1 MAVSMICRTVASGI
15 GSALRRRMARCVV
28 ATSKKSMGPPV
39 YSQGPI
45 YERTMTDYKCLLYEV
60 KDAIAT
66 LTLNRPERLN
76 ALGDTLRDDL
86 YDAVLR
92 ASRDADVRVMIITGA
107 GKGFCAGGDV
117 KAMNDTKEGRAPA
130 RPLEDKVAPLRDRV
144 LLAMRDAPKPVIAA
158 VNGAAA
164 GAGMNLALGCD
175 IRLASTAAKFTQAF
189 VKRGLHPDWG
199 GTYFLPRIVGM
210 AKACELIFTGEIID
224 AQAALRLG
232 IVSAVHQPEELMPA
246 AYDLARKIAA
256 GPPIAIRLAK
266 RALYHSLDVDLRAAL
281 EFETFAQN
289 IASETEDAR
298 EGIRAFVEK
307 RPAVFKG
314 R

>member
-1 MAVSMICRTVASGI
+1 
-15 GSALRRRMARCVV
+15 
-28 ATSKKSMGPPV
+28 
-39 YSQGPI
+39 
-45 YERTMTDYKCLLYEV
+45 MTDYKCLLYEV

-92 ASRDADVRVMIITGA
+92 ASQDADVRVLVVT
-107 GKGFCAGGDV
+107 GDV

-189 VKRGLHPDWG
+189 VNRGLHPDWG
-199 GTYFLPRIVGM
+199 GTYFLPRLVGM

-224 AQAALRLG
+224 AQEALR
-232 IVSAVHQPEELMPA
+232 
-246 AYDLARKIAA
+246 
-256 GPPIAIRLAK
+256 
-266 RALYHSLDVDLRAAL
+266 
-281 EFETFAQN
+281 
-289 IASETEDAR
+289 
-298 EGIRAFVEK
+298 
-307 RPAVFKG
+307 
-314 R
+314 